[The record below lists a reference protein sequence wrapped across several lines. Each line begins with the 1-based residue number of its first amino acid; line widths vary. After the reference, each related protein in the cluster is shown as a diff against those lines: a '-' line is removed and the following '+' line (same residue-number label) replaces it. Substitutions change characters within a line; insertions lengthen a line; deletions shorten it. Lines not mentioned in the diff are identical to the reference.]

1 VLSYW
6 RLPIVIEAVSSTKF
20 QPKEQVFMKFLKE
33 TVGDVSVI
41 VVHEKTIDARNS
53 QAVKTQIQA
62 LLQPDMKLI
71 LDLSPVEFLD
81 SSGLGMLL
89 SCLRLLSGINGQMKL
104 IGVSKS
110 VRAILELVRFHRIM
124 DIYNDRDEA
133 LRAYGAE

>member
-1 VLSYW
+1 
-6 RLPIVIEAVSSTKF
+6 
-20 QPKEQVFMKFLKE
+20 MKFLKE

-41 VVHEKTIDARNS
+41 VVHEKTIDARNA
-53 QAVKTQIQA
+53 QTVKTQIQA

-89 SCLRLLSGINGQMKL
+89 SCLRLLSGIKGQMKL